1 MQGKGDAMWRAL
13 SVLSGDVICYLDAD
27 SELFGAHFAAG
38 LLGPVALPG
47 PVVFAKAFY
56 RRPFRAGSIVQ
67 DTGGGRVTE
76 LMGRPLLETFFPDL
90 AAVRQPWPAKS
101 RCAVTSP
108 NSFASRTATASTS
121 PCSSTRGESSGSTD
135 SPKSTSTP
143 DRTRHRP

>member
-27 SELFGAHFAAG
+27 SEFFGAHFAAG

-76 LMGRPLLETFFPDL
+76 LMGRHCSRPSSRIWPRFANPGRRNR
-90 AAVRQPWPAKS
+90 AVP
-101 RCAVTSP
+101 
-108 NSFASRTATASTS
+108 
-121 PCSSTRGESSGSTD
+121 
-135 SPKSTSTP
+135 
-143 DRTRHRP
+143 